1 MRLGAF
7 LWPFGHHVA
16 AWRHPNTPDNA
27 ANDFPH
33 YVEMAQTAE
42 RGLFDMLFVAD
53 TTGLIAT
60 DPENISRISYVAW
73 MEPITLMSA
82 LSTATRHIGLACTA
96 STSYDQPYHI
106 ARRFGS
112 LDIISGGRAAWNLI
126 TTANPLE
133 AYNFSR
139 DPHPDKDTRYRRA
152 REFAQVVK
160 GLWESW
166 DDDAFIRDKA
176 SCRFSDPDKLHILNH
191 KGEFF
196 SVRGPLNVARSRQGH
211 PVMVQAGAS
220 DDGRDLA
227 AETADVVFT
236 AHQSMESAKAFYAD
250 LKRRVAQ
257 LGRNPDHVKIMPGFF
272 VTVGPTEAEAKDKF
286 ARIQALIHP
295 DVGVRLLSTFINF
308 DLTGHPIDGPLPD
321 IPDSKVSASRRGL
334 ITDIAR
340 RENLTIRQLYTR
352 IAGGRG
358 HFQFVGTPGQVADE
372 MQRWF
377 ENGAADGFNVMPPIL
392 PDGLADFVDLVI
404 PELQRRGLFRTAY
417 EGTTLRENLGLP
429 WPTPTRSIRQAA
441 GSLGVA
447 AGNAADG

>member
-16 AWRHPNTPDNA
+16 AWRHPETPQNA
-27 ANDFPH
+27 SNDFRH
-33 YVEMAQTAE
+33 YTELAQTAE

-60 DPENISRISYVAW
+60 DRESLSRASYVAW

-82 LSTATRHIGLACTA
+82 LSVVTKRIGLACTA
-96 STSYDQPYHI
+96 STSYDQPYLI
-106 ARRFGS
+106 ARRFAS

-133 AYNFSR
+133 AANFSR
-139 DPHPDKDTRYRRA
+139 DPHPDKDFRYRRA
-152 REFAQVVK
+152 REFAEVVK

-176 SCRFSDPDKLHILNH
+176 SGRFFDPEKLHILNH
-191 KGEFF
+191 SGEHF
-196 SVRGPLNVARSRQGH
+196 SVRGPLNVARSKQGH
-211 PVMVQAGAS
+211 PIMVQAGAS

-236 AHQSMESAKAFYAD
+236 AHQSMASAQAFYAD
-250 LKRRVAQ
+250 LKRRVAGF
-257 LGRNPDHVKIMPGFF
+257 GRDPDHLKIMPGFF
-272 VTVGPTEAEAKDKF
+272 VTVGRTEQEARDKF
-286 ARIQALIHP
+286 ARIQEFIHP

-308 DLTGHPIDGPLPD
+308 DLTGHPVDGPLPE

-334 ITDIAR
+334 ITDIAK
-340 RENLTIRQLYTR
+340 RENLTIRQLYSR

-358 HFQFVGTPGQVADE
+358 HFQFVGTPAQVADE

-377 ENGAADGFNVMPPIL
+377 ENRAADGFNVMPPIL
-392 PDGLADFVDLVI
+392 PGGLNDFVELVI

-417 EGTTLRENLGLP
+417 EGTTLRANLGLP
-429 WPTPTRSIRQAA
+429 WPTPGR
-441 GSLGVA
+441 
-447 AGNAADG
+447 ADKAH

>member
-16 AWRHPNTPDNA
+16 AWRHPATPDNA

-33 YVEMAQTAE
+33 YVELAQTAE

-60 DPENISRISYVAW
+60 DPENLSRISYVAW

-82 LSTATRHIGLACTA
+82 LSTVTKHIGLACTA

-133 AYNFSR
+133 ASNFSR

-152 REFAQVVK
+152 QEFAEVVK

-176 SCRFSDPDKLHILNH
+176 SGRFSDPDKLHILDH

-236 AHQSMESAKAFYAD
+236 AHQSVESAQSFYAD
-250 LKRRVAQ
+250 LKRRVAGF
-257 LGRNPDHVKIMPGFF
+257 GRNPDHLKIMPGFF
-272 VTVGPTEAEAKDKF
+272 VTVGHTEAEARDKF
-286 ARIQALIHP
+286 ARVQELILP
-295 DVGVRLLSTFINF
+295 EVGVRLLSTFINF
-308 DLTGHPIDGPLPD
+308 DLTSYPVDGPLPE
-321 IPDSKVSASRRGL
+321 IPDSKISASRRSL

-340 RENLTIRQLYTR
+340 RDNLTIRQLYTR

-358 HFQFVGTPGQVADE
+358 HFQFAGTPTQVADE

-377 ENGAADGFNVMPPIL
+377 VNGAADGFNIMPPIL
-392 PDGLADFVDLVI
+392 PGGLNDFVELVI

-429 WPTPTRSIRQAA
+429 WPRPRRRPAA
-441 GSLGVA
+441 R
-447 AGNAADG
+447 